1 MTLIPQDW
9 LPPVPMRGLTGHWTA
24 GEHRANATDLRAYHL
39 LTEGDGAPRRGVDI
53 RLNSGK
59 LNPGYAAH
67 TLNANTD
74 RIGAAMCGMMGA
86 REAPFDAGPAPL
98 TQAQW
103 DAFVRMSA
111 QVVDFYAIPIGL
123 KTTLFHA
130 EVQANLGI
138 TQRNKWDVMRLPFD
152 PALRGARA
160 IGDRWRDEMQAVL
173 GGSLPQTV
181 DPVPAG
187 GLAEVTA
194 QVLRFRRGPST
205 KHEATGSLPRGLR
218 VTVLD
223 VTAAGDWAQV
233 QTPAGHTGWVAARHL
248 NMRDGPAPV
257 QPTAPDPRRLWIEQ
271 ARAQLDQLEA
281 QLNGE

>member
-1 MTLIPQDW
+1 MTEIPEDW
-9 LPPVPMRGLTGHWTA
+9 LPRVPMRGLHGHWTA
-24 GEHRANATDLRAYHL
+24 GPHRANDTDLRAYHL
-39 LTEGDGAPRRGVDI
+39 LTEGDGRHRRGVDI
-53 RLNSGK
+53 RLNSGR
-59 LNPGYAAH
+59 LHPGYAAH

-86 REAPFDAGPAPL
+86 RESPFDPGPAPL
-98 TQAQW
+98 TRVQW
-103 DAFVRMSA
+103 DAFVRMTA
-111 QVVDFYAIPIGL
+111 QVVDFYAIPIGR

-152 PALRGARA
+152 PAVAGAAR

-173 GGSLPQTV
+173 GGSLPASV

-187 GLAEVTA
+187 GTAEVTA
-194 QVLRFRRGPST
+194 QALNFRRGPGT
-205 KHEATGSLPRGLR
+205 QHETTGTIPRGVR

-233 QTPAGHTGWVAARHL
+233 RTPAGHEGWVAAQHL
-248 NMRDGPAPV
+248 RMIDGPAPV
-257 QPTAPDPRRLWIEQ
+257 QPTTPDPRRLWIEQ